1 MANAEILAK
10 VILDIEKV
18 IAEHLETGRV
28 HPEITRT
35 ILKIMDEAKAVE
47 AAERVRDTRGQS

>member
-28 HPEITRT
+28 HR
-35 ILKIMDEAKAVE
+35 
-47 AAERVRDTRGQS
+47 RDY